1 MSAHLWNLSGT
12 RQTRSTI
19 ARTIP
24 GARAFFYV
32 SETTTPLT
40 VYEDADFTTAHDDP
54 VEADAFG
61 EWPAVYIPA
70 GTYKVRVL
78 DDEGSLLFEHD
89 NVVAPGVES
98 EDELVVTPFVETLFD
113 DADAATFLA
122 TLGFHAYV
130 IANVIGLAT
139 AAASRTLFDV
149 QQYGIVDIIADSAS
163 RALALTDVG
172 RTLEMTNAAARIYT
186 IPANA
191 TVAFPV
197 GTWINVARMGA
208 GALNI
213 TADNGVTFNGIAS
226 AGAATCAISA
236 QYQGATLRKTAT
248 NTWGIVGSHSTV
260 A

>member
-113 DADAATFLA
+113 DADAAAFLA
-122 TLGFHAYV
+122 TLGFNAYA
-130 IANVIGLAT
+130 IANIIGLASAS
-139 AAASRTLFDV
+139 AARTLFDV
-149 QQYGIVDIIADSAS
+149 QQNGITTVSEKTDTYT
-163 RALALTDVG
+163 LVLTDAGKTIHMNKASANSLV
-172 RTLEMTNAAARIYT
+172 

-191 TVAFPV
+191 SVAFTV
-197 GTWINVARMGA
+197 GTWINIVQTGA
-208 GALNI
+208 GV
-213 TADNGVTFNGIAS
+213 TTVDADTGVTLNGVS
-226 AGAATCAISA
+226 AGNGAISA
-236 QYQGATLRKTAT
+236 QWGGVSIGKTAT
-248 NTWGIVGSHSTV
+248 NTWVMVGLHGGVS
-260 A
+260 